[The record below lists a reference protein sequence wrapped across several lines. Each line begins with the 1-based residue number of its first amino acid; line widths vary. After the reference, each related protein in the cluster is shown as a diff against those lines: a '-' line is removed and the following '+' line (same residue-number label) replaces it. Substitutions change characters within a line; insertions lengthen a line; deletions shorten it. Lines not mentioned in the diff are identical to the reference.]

1 LKRAGWIKQLHNGEK
16 EGKVMKLLAIIV
28 ALAIGTSAA
37 LAGTHCREVCRD
49 GAWGTGYCYID
60 CR

>member
-1 LKRAGWIKQLHNGEK
+1 MR
-16 EGKVMKLLAIIV
+16 KLILA
-28 ALAIGTSAA
+28 ALAALALTSGA

-49 GAWGTGYCYID
+49 GAWGTGYCYVD

>member
-1 LKRAGWIKQLHNGEK
+1 MR
-16 EGKVMKLLAIIV
+16 KLILAIV
-28 ALAIGTSAA
+28 ATLTLTSAA
-37 LAGTHCREVCRD
+37 FAGERCREVCRD